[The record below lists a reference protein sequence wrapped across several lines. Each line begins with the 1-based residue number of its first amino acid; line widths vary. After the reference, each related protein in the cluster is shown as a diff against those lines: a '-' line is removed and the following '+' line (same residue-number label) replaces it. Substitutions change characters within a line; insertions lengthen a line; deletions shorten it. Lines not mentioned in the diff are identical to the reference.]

1 MQIIAINY
9 SLKIWIPLSERW
21 RNLAFQSVLRR
32 RNFFIQSESLTKQTS
47 FYDFEKLIQR
57 KKIQRFSGFLYY
69 VMVRVVPTT
78 YKDGINLI
86 EIGVIYS
93 IIWLYVDLSRLY
105 FIKIYSEIFRNRSDI
120 EEKWDGFLYSH
131 SSLQIS
137 KIILRPKIWP
147 TARVWNFK
155 KKSQFFSSRILLKIF
170 FVHTFLKKFKLTEAL
185 SRAAAA
191 PPEQPP

>member
-105 FIKIYSEIFRNRSDI
+105 FIKIYF
-120 EEKWDGFLYSH
+120 
-131 SSLQIS
+131 
-137 KIILRPKIWP
+137 
-147 TARVWNFK
+147 WNFQK
-155 KKSQFFSSRILLKIF
+155 PFGHRGKMRWVLIQS
-170 FVHTFLKKFKLTEAL
+170 FLVTNFQ
-185 SRAAAA
+185 SH
-191 PPEQPP
+191 PPT